1 MAGLNELRSAAA
13 VINMSD
19 FILRFSLVFHTADL
33 LK

>member
-13 VINMSD
+13 VSD
-19 FILRFSLVFHTADL
+19 FILRFSLVVHTADL